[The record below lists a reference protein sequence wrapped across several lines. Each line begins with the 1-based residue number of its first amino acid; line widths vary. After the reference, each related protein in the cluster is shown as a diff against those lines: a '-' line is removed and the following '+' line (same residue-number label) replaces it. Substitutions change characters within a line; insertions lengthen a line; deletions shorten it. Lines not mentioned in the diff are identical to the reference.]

1 MGWSIPWAAK
11 GDRAGKRW
19 NVRRLDRVVTVEGKK
34 IVLCTGASSELTTNR
49 SGCSEMRQSDAT
61 VIRKRDIARS
71 ELRVRRIETEEEF
84 SRGRTFYY
92 LFISIKYL
100 PFQNDS
106 QLRNLIFKLT
116 LYLKNHLIKT
126 KCFISKWK
134 SGRERERKKE
144 EDSKKGVLS

>member
-1 MGWSIPWAAK
+1 
-11 GDRAGKRW
+11 
-19 NVRRLDRVVTVEGKK
+19 
-34 IVLCTGASSELTTNR
+34 
-49 SGCSEMRQSDAT
+49 MRQSDAT

-134 SGRERERKKE
+134 SEERKKE

>member
-1 MGWSIPWAAK
+1 MERETIRSS
-11 GDRAGKRW
+11 
-19 NVRRLDRVVTVEGKK
+19 VRVVTVEGKK
-34 IVLCTGASSELTTNR
+34 IVLCTGALSELTTNR
-49 SGCSEMRQSDAT
+49 SGCSEMRQGDAT

-126 KCFISKWK
+126 KCFISK
-134 SGRERERKKE
+134 
-144 EDSKKGVLS
+144 